1 MSLVV
6 PLGSLIW
13 SIYYAGEYARASDS
27 NIQIPEPCY
36 GQFDM
41 IYTFNS
47 RSRATFESPVK
58 VNLSH
63 IRRPEAFLKYTCKH
77 FLVIKHLGSIY
88 HGSSSFSILK
98 CPFKWNIYI
107 PFHIVQTMEVWKEF
121 VQWRWKKQIST
132 IQDLLSWLHCLW
144 YNLCINLKYI
154 YTNNPVLI
162 RKVEEMLG
170 FSS

>member
-1 MSLVV
+1 MSLIL

-27 NIQIPEPCY
+27 NIQIHEPCY
-36 GQFDM
+36 GQFDT
-41 IYTFNS
+41 IYNLNS
-47 RSRATFESPVK
+47 RWRATFESPVK

-63 IRRPEAFLKYTCKH
+63 IRRPDAFLKYTCKH

-88 HGSSSFSILK
+88 HGSSSFSTLK
-98 CPFKWNIYI
+98 CPFKWNIYV

-121 VQWRWKKQIST
+121 VQWCWKKQQSRIWY
-132 IQDLLSWLHCLW
+132 LLSRLHYLW

-154 YTNNPVLI
+154 YSHNPVLTG
-162 RKVEEMLG
+162 KVEEELR
-170 FSS
+170 F